1 MTRNW
6 MREFELQLLTE
17 EGCGLQLNDFKLEFM
32 VSSKATAATSVASVT
47 IYNLHPDTRNR
58 ILLREFSQIRVFA
71 GYQAYDGAPGSGL
84 IFTGDIRFTL
94 TGKTAQVD
102 SWVKIQ
108 AVSGH
113 QAYLYATVEK
123 TLAAGYRVRD
133 VHQLAAQSFGQYGIS
148 PGVTGTMPDMAFPR
162 GRTLWLAARQ
172 VMENV
177 AGQCDAT
184 WQLNDEQLQMVPE
197 TNYVHEAVLLNSRT
211 GLLGTAQQTLKDGV
225 DVRCLINPNIRLNGL
240 VQLDQ
245 ASVQRIAYEDATLV
259 TSEGPLREVE
269 RDGVITRDGA
279 FTKLVTQPV
288 ALAADGVYIVKA
300 IEWHGDTRGQDWYM
314 KLTCEPRGARKL
326 QND

>member
-1 MTRNW
+1 MTCNW
-6 MREFELQLLTE
+6 MRYFELQLLTE
-17 EGCGLQLNDFKLEFM
+17 EGRGLQLNDFKVEFM
-32 VSSKATAATSVASVT
+32 VSSKATAATSVANVT
-47 IYNLHPDTRNR
+47 IYNLHPHTRNR
-58 ILLREFSQIRVFA
+58 ILLKEFSQIRLFA
-71 GYQAYDGAPGSGL
+71 GYQTHDDAPGSGM
-84 IFTGDIRFTL
+84 IFAGDIRFSL

-148 PGVTGTMPDMAFPR
+148 PGATGDMPGMTFPR
-162 GRTLWLAARQ
+162 GRTLWLPARQ

-177 AGQCDAT
+177 AGQCDAS
-184 WQLNDEQLQMVPE
+184 WQLSDGQLRMVPE
-197 TNYVHEAVLLNSRT
+197 ANYVHEAVLLNSRT
-211 GLLGTAQQTLKDGV
+211 GLIGAAQQTLKDGV
-225 DVRCLINPNIRLNGL
+225 DVQCLINPNIRLNGL

-245 ASVQRIAYEDATLV
+245 ASVQRVAYEESTLGA
-259 TSEGPLREVE
+259 SKGPLHEVE

-279 FTKLVTQPV
+279 FTQPVTQPA

-300 IEWHGDTRGQDWYM
+300 IEWQGDTRGQNWYM
-314 KLTCEPRGARKL
+314 KLMCEPRGAREL
-326 QND
+326 QNG

>member
-6 MREFELQLLTE
+6 MRDFELQLLTE
-17 EGCGLQLNDFKLEFM
+17 EGRGLQLNDFKVEFV

-58 ILLREFSQIRVFA
+58 ILLREFSQIKLFA
-71 GYQAYDGAPGSGL
+71 GYQTHDGASGSGM
-84 IFTGDIRFTL
+84 IFSGDIRFTL

-108 AVSGH
+108 AISGH

-148 PGVTGTMPDMAFPR
+148 AGATGIMPDMAFPR
-162 GRTLWLAARQ
+162 GRTLWLPARQ

-177 AGQCDAT
+177 AGQCDAS
-184 WQLNDEQLQMVPE
+184 WQLSDGQLRMVPE

-225 DVRCLINPNIRLNGL
+225 NVQCLINPNIRLNGL

-245 ASVQRIAYEDATLV
+245 ASVQRVAYEDATLGA
-259 TSEGPLREVE
+259 SKGPLQEVD
-269 RDGVITRDGA
+269 RDGVITRDGV
-279 FTKLVTQPV
+279 FTQPV
-288 ALAADGVYIVKA
+288 AQPAALAADGVYIVKA

-314 KLTCEPRGARKL
+314 TLTCEPRGAREL
-326 QND
+326 QSE